1 MSSIVKSIPPEPQG
15 ASPELEVPEQPEPPR
30 RRGLAGVL
38 QIIAVIVAVGLAV
51 AYSRDD
57 STVTVAPPSAYTPSA
72 QSEPAVPLARVM
84 LPERRQTQISLEAT
98 GTIEVR
104 NTVSLS
110 PQIGGQVISVS
121 DSLRVGGSFEAGEV
135 LFTIDPRDYELALAQ
150 AEASLAGAEA
160 RLKLRQAESAAARE
174 NYALL
179 HGDDPVPDLVA
190 KVPQIEQST
199 ADVASAAARVARAEL
214 DLSRTQFSLPFS
226 GHIAAS
232 SIAPGQLLTT
242 GQDYGE
248 VFADDAIE
256 VSVPVDDDDLAAID
270 PVIGRFAE
278 VRSGGQTFSAIVE
291 RRSAVLDER
300 TRFARLYL
308 SLAETADLPPGTF
321 VDVALKGAELAET
334 FVIPEAAQRPQGNL
348 WVVSNGA
355 LVEVEPTVLGRLRD
369 GLVVAPF
376 DYGEGV
382 VLGSIPGADVG
393 SRVITERGGTTSIPG
408 G

>member
-1 MSSIVKSIPPEPQG
+1 MSSIVKSVPPEPPE
-15 ASPELEVPEQPEPPR
+15 ASPEPEALNQPEPPR
-30 RRGLAGVL
+30 RGLTGIV
-38 QIIAVIVAVGLAV
+38 QIIAVVIAVGLAV

-57 STVTVAPPSAYTPSA
+57 SAVTVAPPSDFTPGA
-72 QSEPAVPLARVM
+72 ANEPVVPMARVM
-84 LPERRQTQISLEAT
+84 LPQRQQTQISLEAT
-98 GTIEVR
+98 GTVEIR

-110 PQIGGQVISVS
+110 PQIGGQVIAVA
-121 DSLRVGGSFEAGEV
+121 DSLRVGGSFAADEV
-135 LFTIDPRDYELALAQ
+135 LFSIDPRDYQLALDQ
-150 AEASLAGAEA
+150 AKASLAGAEA
-160 RLKLRQAESAAARE
+160 RLKLRQAESDAARE

-190 KVPQIEQST
+190 KVPQIEQSK

-214 DLSRTQFSLPFS
+214 DLSRTQFSLPFA
-226 GHIAAS
+226 GYIAS
-232 SIAPGQLLTT
+232 SSISPGQLLTP

-248 VFADDAIE
+248 VFAGDAIE
-256 VSVPVDDDDLAAID
+256 VSVPVADDDLTALD
-270 PVIGRFAE
+270 PVVGRYAE
-278 VRSGGQTFSAIVE
+278 IRSGGRAYPAIVE

-308 SLAETADLPPGTF
+308 SLTGDADLPPGTF
-321 VDVALKGAELAET
+321 VDVTLKGAELAEA
-334 FVIPEAAQRPQGNL
+334 FVIPEAAQQPQGNL

-355 LVEVEPTVLGRLRD
+355 LTAVEPTVLGRLRD

-382 VLGSIPGADVG
+382 VLGSIPGADLG
-393 SRVITERGGTTSIPG
+393 SRVTTERGGSTSIPG